1 MSVVLADWE
10 RFFMPA
16 VSVFMRGL
24 TPYGYGFY
32 NPPYTLVLIMPFALL
47 PIMLSR
53 VLIFCTSFG
62 VLAWVAHVRGASVWT
77 LILFLLSPFT
87 LLSLGMGNVEWLT
100 VLGVALANSVGVAL
114 MLIKPQMTIGVL
126 GFLALDKVRVRDWR
140 GGVLLFAPAAMLY
153 TVSAWMYPTW
163 LTSVAGYESTSI
175 ANAALPAFIGLPI
188 GTAMLA
194 LALKTKRNEWA
205 LAASPCFFAA
215 LSPAVWLVV
224 ALAAVRSLKISVAVF
239 VVSWMLILIRL
250 V

>member
-1 MSVVLADWE
+1 MNVILADWE

-16 VSVFMRGL
+16 VSVFMQGL
-24 TPYGYGFY
+24 APYGYGFY
-32 NPPYTLVLIMPFALL
+32 NPPYTLVLLMPFALL
-47 PIMLSR
+47 PIVLSR
-53 VLIFCTSFG
+53 VLIFGVSFG
-62 VLAWVAHVRGASVWT
+62 VLAWVAHIRGASVWT

-126 GFLALDKVRVRDWR
+126 GFMALERLRTRDWR
-140 GGVLLFAPAAMLY
+140 GGALLFAPAVMLY
-153 TVSAWMYPTW
+153 TASAWMYPTW
-163 LTSVAGYESTSI
+163 LTSVAGYESNSL
-175 ANAALPAFIGLPI
+175 ANAALPAFVGLPL
-188 GTAMLA
+188 GVVMLG
-194 LALKTKRNEWA
+194 LALKTKRNELA

-224 ALAAVRSLKISVAVF
+224 ALAAVRSLKMSILVF